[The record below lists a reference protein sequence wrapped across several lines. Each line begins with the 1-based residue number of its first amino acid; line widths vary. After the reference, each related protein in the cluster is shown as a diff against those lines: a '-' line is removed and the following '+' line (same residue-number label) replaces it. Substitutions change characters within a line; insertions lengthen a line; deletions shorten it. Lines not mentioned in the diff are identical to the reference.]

1 MIRSHK
7 ISQSAGFEVTLEQDS
22 QMICRWFALAYS
34 INSSTLN
41 INVSSV
47 IDNGGCRVEP
57 VPLLENILNVNA
69 GLIYGG
75 DE

>member
-1 MIRSHK
+1 MAKSHK
-7 ISQSAGFEVTLEQDS
+7 ISQSAIFEVSLEQDS
-22 QMICRWFALAYS
+22 QVICSCFALAFS
-34 INSSTLN
+34 INSGNLN

-57 VPLLENILNVNA
+57 VSLLENILNINA
-69 GLIYGG
+69 ELIYGG

>member
-1 MIRSHK
+1 
-7 ISQSAGFEVTLEQDS
+7 
-22 QMICRWFALAYS
+22 MICSWFALAFS
-34 INSSTLN
+34 INSGTLN

-57 VPLLENILNVNA
+57 VSLQKNILNINA
-69 GLIYGG
+69 GLIYRG

>member
-1 MIRSHK
+1 MIRSHT
-7 ISQSAGFEVTLEQDS
+7 ISQSAGFEVSLEQDS
-22 QMICRWFALAYS
+22 QMICSWFALAFS
-34 INSSTLN
+34 INSGTLN

-57 VPLLENILNVNA
+57 VSLLENILNINA
-69 GLIYGG
+69 ELIHWG